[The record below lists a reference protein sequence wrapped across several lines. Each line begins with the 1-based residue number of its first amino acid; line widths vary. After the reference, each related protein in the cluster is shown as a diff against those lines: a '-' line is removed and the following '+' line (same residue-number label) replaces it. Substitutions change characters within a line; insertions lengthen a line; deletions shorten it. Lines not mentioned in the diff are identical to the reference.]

1 MIKLRK
7 ANFPKQEY
15 NKTFTQV
22 TTNDSRFYE
31 DGEKTYPSVTFVLS
45 FFPKGKHF
53 EDWLKKV
60 GLNADYI
67 VKKSAE
73 EGTAVHNLA
82 ERYLKGEKVELINS
96 KTHSPQY
103 DLNVWKMFLRFVDFW
118 ETSGAELLETE
129 VFLYSDELE
138 IAGTCDLV
146 CKIDGEIWV
155 IDLKTSNHLHTTYD
169 LQSAVYSKCYEE
181 CYNTKVD
188 RIGVLWLKSKSRSKD
203 KKGEVLK
210 GKGWIVHESPRSLE
224 ENLEIFSHVRA
235 LFDLE
240 HPVLKPLSEK
250 YKTVVQLS

>member
-73 EGTAVHNLA
+73 EDTAVHNLA
-82 ERYLKGEKVELINS
+82 ER
-96 KTHSPQY
+96 
-103 DLNVWKMFLRFVDFW
+103 
-118 ETSGAELLETE
+118 
-129 VFLYSDELE
+129 
-138 IAGTCDLV
+138 
-146 CKIDGEIWV
+146 
-155 IDLKTSNHLHTTYD
+155 
-169 LQSAVYSKCYEE
+169 
-181 CYNTKVD
+181 
-188 RIGVLWLKSKSRSKD
+188 
-203 KKGEVLK
+203 
-210 GKGWIVHESPRSLE
+210 
-224 ENLEIFSHVRA
+224 
-235 LFDLE
+235 
-240 HPVLKPLSEK
+240 
-250 YKTVVQLS
+250 